1 MAAAVAGFNPK
12 SVASFHHQKPLDP
25 FNQLSIV
32 EFSMGGEQH
41 AARSDRPG
49 RWMALT
55 SSKADWSVHASVNCH
70 C

>member
-41 AARSDRPG
+41 AARSDRPAA
-49 RWMALT
+49 RWR
-55 SSKADWSVHASVNCH
+55 
-70 C
+70 